1 MRQRW
6 KKGRYKGVHVVTTGI
21 GTQCIS
27 YVSNSSLCYN
37 VILMK
42 KMDLS
47 SNMRYDPCLERDSAL
62 SASNFLRLPKMKS
75 AIRMF
80 ALLVAIAGLASA
92 SFAPAT
98 TQPMPRHAS
107 ASASGPGPLDL
118 PGPLPCESDG
128 TCPPLTASIR

>member
-1 MRQRW
+1 MRRRW

-21 GTQCIS
+21 RAQCIN
-27 YVSNSSLCYN
+27 YVSNLYLFYI

-42 KMDLS
+42 KLDLYQEL
-47 SNMRYDPCLERDSAL
+47 RYDSCLERDSTL
-62 SASNFLRLPKMKS
+62 SMSNFLRLPKMKS
-75 AIRMF
+75 AIRVF

-98 TQPMPRHAS
+98 TQPIPHHAS

-118 PGPLPCESDG
+118 PGPVPCDETG
-128 TCPPLTASIR
+128 TCVVQTASNR

>member
-1 MRQRW
+1 
-6 KKGRYKGVHVVTTGI
+6 
-21 GTQCIS
+21 
-27 YVSNSSLCYN
+27 
-37 VILMK
+37 
-42 KMDLS
+42 
-47 SNMRYDPCLERDSAL
+47 
-62 SASNFLRLPKMKS
+62 MKS

-107 ASASGPGPLDL
+107 ASASGPGPLNL

-128 TCPPLTASIR
+128 TCRPRLEGIANSTERAVASSIYTKVPAARYPFVFGTLGWLALSLGRSRMAP